1 MDTIMDRLIG
11 HVRAQLLSIFL
22 NILDIQ
28 DNVGHAVTLFPLH
41 ALGQRLVGRE
51 HQDGAIQIGFLL
63 KFLLGSVYG
72 VDPARL
78 FRVSV

>member
-1 MDTIMDRLIG
+1 MNTIMDRLIG
-11 HVRAQLLSIFL
+11 HGGTQLLSRCL

-41 ALGQRLVGRE
+41 ALGQRLVRRE
-51 HQDGAIQIGFLL
+51 HQDGAIQIGFFL
-63 KFLLGSVYG
+63 KFLLGGVYG
-72 VDPARL
+72 VDQVRV